1 MSNRDRQID
10 MILRHMREQGSIT
23 QREALQDY
31 GIARLASRINDIR
44 KAGVPVLTI
53 VETARNRY
61 GAPVHYARY
70 ELGGG
75 RP

>member
-44 KAGVPVLTI
+44 KTGVPVQTVI
-53 VETARNRY
+53 ETARNRY
-61 GAPVHYARY
+61 GVPVHYARY
-70 ELGGG
+70 QLGG

>member
-44 KAGVPVLTI
+44 KTGVAVQTVI
-53 VETARNRY
+53 ETARNRY

-70 ELGGG
+70 QLGG
-75 RP
+75 RS

>member
-44 KAGVPVLTI
+44 KTGIQVATI
-53 VETARNRY
+53 IETARNRY

-70 ELGGG
+70 QLGG
-75 RP
+75 RS